1 MVKQNKSQ
9 APKGDDGEDLVPM
22 SEGPM
27 QNSKPGDHRDAF
39 KKIIKEMMN
48 PNKQQSGGGG
58 QPHIIEIDPS
68 TPEGEEQLKEIMK
81 MMKDPR
87 HQIKPVGA
95 DGQPMDTIDQQRLEK
110 QGDRSHNGLPKSGV
124 KMIGSDSASEGV
136 ATGSG
141 RNYNPNS
148 KPSAHQNKQMG

>member
-81 MMKDPR
+81 MMNYRFSVTVKR
-87 HQIKPVGA
+87 KSFRLSEK
-95 DGQPMDTIDQQRLEK
+95 IDYLKEILF
-110 QGDRSHNGLPKSGV
+110 SS
-124 KMIGSDSASEGV
+124 
-136 ATGSG
+136 
-141 RNYNPNS
+141 
-148 KPSAHQNKQMG
+148 